1 MLVDKPTRE
10 RTRPVRSTE
19 NIAAVAESVREQP
32 STSTRH
38 RSQQLAISRTSLMR
52 ILRKDL
58 AMKPY
63 KVQLVHQLKP
73 IHHPNRIQFAIW
85 AEDRLIE
92 DDEFYRKI
100 IFSDEAHFHPRW
112 LCQQAKLS
120 HLGYGKS
127 TCHNRYSASNLRK
140 SNNQQKW

>member
-10 RTRPVRSTE
+10 RTRPVRSTK

-73 IHHPNRIQFAIW
+73 IDHPNRLQFANW

-100 IFSDEAHFHPRW
+100 IFLDEAHFH
-112 LCQQAKLS
+112 
-120 HLGYGKS
+120 LGESRSFGSGIESS
-127 TCHNRYSASNLRK
+127 TGIHVILTGVIIDMI
-140 SNNQQKW
+140 